1 MKPGARSTPADPPL
15 HEDPD
20 PASPGTPAASDFPVE
35 ADPGGVP
42 RVETGD
48 PAPASAGAPGSAS
61 EADFKDR
68 WLRAEAEFQ
77 NYRKRAQR
85 ELEEARRTA
94 EERVMLEMIGAIDDL
109 ERALASAREAQAPE
123 SWIQGVE
130 LVANRMNEYL
140 ARQGVTALAPVGEP
154 FDPEF
159 HEALLEVEAPPGVAP
174 GSVVSVV
181 LKGYRRGNRVL
192 RAARVVVAR
201 RDAATQS

>member
-1 MKPGARSTPADPPL
+1 MKPGAPSTPTDPPL
-15 HEDPD
+15 HEGEPD
-20 PASPGTPAASDFPVE
+20 PATSDLPVE
-35 ADPGGVP
+35 ADPGAALRIEP
-42 RVETGD
+42 GD
-48 PAPASAGAPGSAS
+48 PTAASGRAPGTAS

-85 ELEEARRTA
+85 ELEEARRAA

-109 ERALASAREAQAPE
+109 ERALTAAREAQAPE

-140 ARQGVTALAPVGEP
+140 ARQGVTALVPVAEP

-181 LKGYRRGNRVL
+181 LKGYRRGSRVL

-201 RDAATQS
+201 RAAATQS